1 MQQHLFLAHTLTLF
15 LALQVLPGIILTLPA
30 CDLQKISGIA
40 SMAGSTG
47 TIMFSHAIILG
58 AVLADVRSTAYA
70 DLHAKALPERA
81 VVEVSS

>member
-1 MQQHLFLAHTLTLF
+1 MQQLLLLAHTSAHF
-15 LALQVLPGIILTLPA
+15 LALQVLPGIILTLSA

-47 TIMFSHAIILG
+47 TIMFSHAIILR
-58 AVLADVRSTAYA
+58 AVLAEARSTAYA